1 MNPRFHSEVLAKVKK
16 TIRQMAPSKPRR
28 HSADYLVLMNIPP
41 LMGRR
46 DAAYDRAEQLLS
58 DNLFAHRDQE
68 RKEIYLKA
76 VSMLE
81 IAIRDT
87 DAIVTALYHD
97 DKGFKETKFLR
108 YLAVLKNTVQA
119 ANDLVEHELSL
130 FKEEDMLSEFIG
142 NDITGQLRKTDE
154 IFGESEMSIAQCVS
168 ELQSISRSQITR
180 YREYSKKSFSRHN
193 LERYNKAFNE
203 FSKIYT
209 ENTVVKP
216 PEYDDSADY
225 G

>member
-16 TIRQMAPSKPRR
+16 TIRQMAPTRTRR
-28 HSADYLVLMNIPP
+28 QSADYLVLMNIPP

-46 DAAYDRAEQLLS
+46 DAAYDRAEQLLG
-58 DNLFAHRDQE
+58 NNFFANRDQE

-81 IAIRDT
+81 IAICDT
-87 DAIVTALYHD
+87 EAIVTALYQD

-168 ELQSISRSQITR
+168 ELQTISRSQITR

-193 LERYNKAFNE
+193 LERYSKSFNE
-203 FSKIYT
+203 FSRIYT
-209 ENTVVKP
+209 ENTMVKP
-216 PEYDDSADY
+216 PEYDNTDDE
-225 G
+225 

>member
-1 MNPRFHSEVLAKVKK
+1 
-16 TIRQMAPSKPRR
+16 MAPSKPRR

>member
-1 MNPRFHSEVLAKVKK
+1 
-16 TIRQMAPSKPRR
+16 MAPSRR
-28 HSADYLVLMNIPP
+28 RRAGVDFLVLMNIPP

-58 DNLFAHRDQE
+58 ENLFSHPDQE
-68 RKEIYLKA
+68 RKEIYLQA

-87 DAIVTALYHD
+87 EAIVTALYRD
-97 DKGFKETKFLR
+97 DKSFKETKFLR
-108 YLAVLKNTVQA
+108 YLVMLKNTVQA

-130 FKEEDMLSEFIG
+130 FKEEELLSEFIG
-142 NDITGQLRKTDE
+142 NDITGPLRKTDE

-168 ELQSISRSQITR
+168 ELQRISRPQINR
-180 YREYSKKSFSRHN
+180 YRDYSRKSFSRSN

-203 FSKIYT
+203 FCRIFAPPTTGSSSP
-209 ENTVVKP
+209 ETVAADMP
-216 PEYDDSADY
+216 SAQTAAAPRA
-225 G
+225 

>member
-1 MNPRFHSEVLAKVKK
+1 
-16 TIRQMAPSKPRR
+16 MAPSKPRR

-46 DAAYDRAEQLLS
+46 DAAYDRAEQLLG

-168 ELQSISRSQITR
+168 ELQTISRSQITR